1 MVVVRRVLDVE
12 ILKQAENSPM
22 RVEEQIAII
31 YCGVKGLLTKIPVKN
46 VKQFQDEF
54 ITMLRNKHA
63 DTLAALKKGEY
74 NDQITDTLEKVAADL
89 VKSLDN

>member
-1 MVVVRRVLDVE
+1 VE

-46 VKQFQDEF
+46 VKQFEAEF
-54 ITMLRNKHA
+54 VTMLRNKHA
-63 DTLAALKKGEY
+63 DTLAALKRGEY
-74 NDQITDTLEKVAADL
+74 NDQITGVLESVAADL